1 MNEPSKVQINA
12 SGIILAAGFYFL
24 LRALGVALFP
34 AAAVALLGPS
44 ALLVLI
50 SWMSGPLEHSRLVHK
65 VDGYLLA
72 RQSRKRQKRVA
83 ETKRSIAETRRKRD
97 ELIAKRTEK
106 GGDDT

>member
-1 MNEPSKVQINA
+1 MNKPAKVSINA
-12 SGIILAAGFYFL
+12 SGILIALGFYFL
-24 LRALGVALFP
+24 LRAFGVSLFT
-34 AAAVALLGPS
+34 AAAISLLGPP

-50 SWMSGPLEHSRLVHK
+50 SWASGPLEHSRLVHK

-72 RQSRKRQKRVA
+72 RQSRKRLARVA
-83 ETKRSIAETRRKRD
+83 ETKRRIAETRRKRD

>member
-1 MNEPSKVQINA
+1 MNEPAKLQINA
-12 SGIILAAGFYFL
+12 SGILIALGVYFL

-34 AAAVALLGPS
+34 AAASALLGPPV
-44 ALLVLI
+44 LLVLL
-50 SWMSGPLEHSRLVHK
+50 SALSGPIEHSRLVDK
-65 VDGYLLA
+65 VDGWWLA
-72 RQSRKRQKRVA
+72 RDTRKRQERVA